1 MRQTRTSGS
10 MSGDGKRADAATR
23 LVDTAPVLD
32 STGSINFIDEGT
44 NPMTFR
50 YHRTYRGKL
59 QAVLLDWAGTTMDF
73 GCIAPAV
80 VFVEV
85 FKRKGVPISMEEARA
100 PMGAHKR
107 VHIERITQLE
117 SVRRRWQEKH
127 GRLPND
133 GDVEAMFKEFIP
145 LQLQCL
151 SDYSQM
157 IPGALDTVKALR
169 RRGYKIGSTTGYT
182 TEMMKI
188 NLADAKKQGYEPDS
202 TVCASD
208 VPQGRPYPFMCLQN
222 AINLGVSPV
231 EACVKIDDTRPGV
244 EEGLNAGM
252 WTIGLAISG
261 NEIGLSL
268 AEWEKLPKPDQER
281 LRQGAYTRMYQ
292 SGAHYVVD
300 SIADIM
306 PCIDDIE
313 ARLARGER
321 P

>member
-1 MRQTRTSGS
+1 
-10 MSGDGKRADAATR
+10 
-23 LVDTAPVLD
+23 
-32 STGSINFIDEGT
+32 
-44 NPMTFR
+44 MTFTYQR
-50 YHRTYRGKL
+50 RYRGKL
-59 QAVLLDWAGTTMDF
+59 QAVLFDWAGTTMDF
-73 GCIAPAV
+73 GCMAPAV

-85 FKRKGVPISMEEARA
+85 FARKGVPITIEEARA

-107 VHIERITQLE
+107 VHIQRITELD
-117 SVRRRWQEKH
+117 SVRKRWQEKH

-133 GDVEAMFKEFIP
+133 ADIEAMFQVFVP
-145 LQLQCL
+145 LQLKCL
-151 SDYSQM
+151 SEYSAM
-157 IPGALDTVKALR
+157 IPGALDTVNALR
-169 RRGYKIGSTTGYT
+169 KRGCKIGSTTGYT
-182 TEMMKI
+182 TEMMAI
-188 NLADAKKQGYEPDS
+188 NLKDAERQGYKPDS

-208 VPQGRPYPFMCLQN
+208 VPAGRPYPYMCLQN
-222 AINLGVSPV
+222 VINLGVSPV

-252 WTIGLAISG
+252 WTIGLAVSG
-261 NEIGLSL
+261 NEVGLSL
-268 AEWEKLPKPDQER
+268 ADWQKVPEAEQER
-281 LRQGAYTRMYQ
+281 RRQGAYTRMYQ